1 LNRDP
6 IRRLG
11 AGEADA
17 EDIKKHPFFRDINFD
32 DVYNKKIPPMYFP
45 QIVSSTRFNKA
56 PNVRLRDSIHTS
68 IHRVILRMSPV
79 S

>member
-1 LNRDP
+1 MNRDP

-45 QIVSSTRFNKA
+45 QIVSFAGPARLARGGNVAKHPKRFWH
-56 PNVRLRDSIHTS
+56 I
-68 IHRVILRMSPV
+68 
-79 S
+79 

>member
-1 LNRDP
+1 MNRDP

-45 QIVSSTRFNKA
+45 QIVSAARRTRLTMGAYEIYSHFI
-56 PNVRLRDSIHTS
+56 S
-68 IHRVILRMSPV
+68 
-79 S
+79 